1 MVRIN
6 ELKHDVRRALGTAAV
21 LFGTAFCAQAQDAP
35 VLSAWSGLALMEHFT
50 APERDLDASATA
62 AATDTSGRVGFKVDK
77 VHTLP
82 VYPGCERAG
91 SSREEQFAC
100 LNQMIRT
107 LIARNVRYPEVARQ
121 KVIEGRVWIAFVIDK
136 EGYADEVWVERSVDP
151 LLDAEALRVI
161 KMLPRMKPATVDG
174 RPVNL
179 RYSIPINFQLK

>member
-1 MVRIN
+1 MLTK
-6 ELKHDVRRALGTAAV
+6 LKNKAV
-21 LFGTAFCAQAQDAP
+21 GVFGTAGVLLVSALYVQAQDASIP
-35 VLSAWSGLALMEHFT
+35 EIGGQKDPFESFT
-50 APERDLDASATA
+50 SIDRDTTTS
-62 AATDTSGRVGFKVDK
+62 DTSIESSGRVGLKVDQ

-82 VYPGCERAG
+82 IYPGCERAG
-91 SSREEQFAC
+91 STREEQFAC

-121 KVIEGRVWIAFVIDK
+121 KVIEGRVWIAFVIDTK
-136 EGYADEVWVERSVDP
+136 GYADEVWVERSVDP

-174 RPVNL
+174 KPVNL

>member
-77 VHTLP
+77 VHTLQQTL
-82 VYPGCERAG
+82 PGVLG
-91 SSREEQFAC
+91 SRSTKSTPFPFTPDAS
-100 LNQMIRT
+100 
-107 LIARNVRYPEVARQ
+107 VR
-121 KVIEGRVWIAFVIDK
+121 
-136 EGYADEVWVERSVDP
+136 
-151 LLDAEALRVI
+151 EALA
-161 KMLPRMKPATVDG
+161 KNNSHASTK
-174 RPVNL
+174 
-179 RYSIPINFQLK
+179 